1 MLDGKAYLGFF
12 VPDESTSYPEEEKK
26 LWTLEK
32 VFGAKNKIRIEWHKT
47 FWNLILSCCNKL
59 GCLTLEKHLELS

>member
-1 MLDGKAYLGFF
+1 VLDGKAYLGFF

-26 LWTLEK
+26 VWTLEK

-47 FWNLILSCCNKL
+47 F
-59 GCLTLEKHLELS
+59 LELDFKLL